1 MSPYSETLA
10 RLSFPPGKLRN
21 DYAYFRAGNDEV
33 VVEYHP
39 LPVRG
44 EPPHRILSGRF
55 AGTTEELDPGTAL
68 EDALDEQLQL
78 ENGQVY
84 PDNMW
89 PVYRRL
95 GYESVEEAA
104 NALRDDPQ
112 PSTRGARKRGRKR
125 WLISQHW

>member
-1 MSPYSETLA
+1 MSAYSETPIWVGL
-10 RLSFPPGKLRN
+10 PPDKLRN
-21 DYAYFRAGNDEV
+21 AYAYFRAGNGDV

-44 EPPHRILSGRF
+44 EPVHRILSSRVV
-55 AGTTEELDPGTAL
+55 GTAEELDPETAL

-78 ENGQVY
+78 ENGHVH

-104 NALRDDPQ
+104 KAHRDDPAALH
-112 PSTRGARKRGRKR
+112 ARWKEKG
-125 WLISQHW
+125 L